1 MANKKQTNKETTTT
15 TGPIS
20 ELDRTSLV
28 NKGFIQSKP
37 FIAETTRGKKNRA
50 RGAREQLL
58 FCLLNQSLFGTFLLP
73 SRSQECLVPRPQR
86 WARRC
91 KTGKTLL
98 PSHFSPFHGPLHF
111 TQKRFLRRGSTSGEV
126 QPLTLLYTIFKR
138 DGTPLVYLLFTNGT
152 PFSYN
157 GTSSSGHLSSKDTSI
172 HGIQNRVLENLSHNL
187 CICYFY

>member
-15 TGPIS
+15 TRPIS

-73 SRSQECLVPRPQR
+73 SRS
-86 WARRC
+86 
-91 KTGKTLL
+91 
-98 PSHFSPFHGPLHF
+98 
-111 TQKRFLRRGSTSGEV
+111 
-126 QPLTLLYTIFKR
+126 
-138 DGTPLVYLLFTNGT
+138 
-152 PFSYN
+152 
-157 GTSSSGHLSSKDTSI
+157 
-172 HGIQNRVLENLSHNL
+172 
-187 CICYFY
+187 